1 MSNTYIYDRVEPLQ
15 HVHSSTK
22 PCIKFTF
29 FGLIS
34 EVHLTCV
41 AALERK
47 GIQKGEV
54 EKEKRR
60 NEER

>member
-1 MSNTYIYDRVEPLQ
+1 MQ

-22 PCIKFTF
+22 PCIKFAF
-29 FGLIS
+29 LGLIS

-60 NEER
+60 NGER